1 MFLKLQ
7 NCVSIEIIKA
17 TRLSVVNTWTCTYSV
32 YLYVGAHVLKTEQNI
47 SMIKSLGEKKYNV
60 KSSTNEN
67 WKKKKKEEYTQKYR
81 SGRIHTYWYSVL
93 YV

>member
-67 WKKKKKEEYTQKYR
+67 WKKKER
-81 SGRIHTYWYSVL
+81 RIHSEI
-93 YV
+93 

>member
-60 KSSTNEN
+60 KSSTNNEN
-67 WKKKKKEEYTQKYR
+67 WKKKER
-81 SGRIHTYWYSVL
+81 RIHSEI
-93 YV
+93 